1 MILETNEEYI
11 SLTYWFIRS
20 IDSSGFL
27 SSSLDSLV
35 KTLVNDGFKI
45 LKEEFPDK
53 WEYLNK
59 KLAYPYEFFNGI
71 DDDQKSV
78 NNFTKEDFFSKLK
91 NKCPDDDKIK
101 NKRNL
106 EIFIV
111 KNREELTKLYSKSD
125 VIL

>member
-1 MILETNEEYI
+1 MLETNEEYI
-11 SLTYWFIRS
+11 SVTYGFIRS

-59 KLAYPYEFFNGI
+59 KLAYPYEFFNSI
-71 DDDQKSV
+71 DDDRKPV
-78 NNFTKEDFFSKLK
+78 NNFTKEGFFSKLK
-91 NKCPDDDKIK
+91 NKCPDDDKIE
-101 NKRNL
+101 RTR
-106 EIFIV
+106 EI
-111 KNREELTKLYSKSD
+111 
-125 VIL
+125 